1 MKIEQY
7 ISQLLYRYPCVTV
20 PGFGAFLSEPQPAQL
35 DEASSAFYPPK
46 KLISFN
52 AMLKSNDG
60 LLAQHVARTE
70 GRTFE
75 DALEAIRSEVS
86 IWTNILELNDK
97 FILKNVGEIS
107 LNPEGN
113 MVFTPYEN
121 LNYLTDSF
129 GLSSF
134 VSPAVQ
140 REVYKKQVE
149 ALEEK
154 TPITILPKTRSKSH
168 VWKYAAVFVV
178 GLGVAGV
185 FGVRMYN
192 DQVARETL
200 AVQQQVQ
207 QDVQQKIQE
216 ATFFIDNPIPAVT
229 LSVKDEKMPYHV
241 VAGAFRLE
249 SNASKAHRQL
259 SRLGY
264 KSRKLEPNGHGLYPV
279 LYGSFPTYKDAYRAM
294 SKIKRTHNPDAW
306 LLIKEL

>member
-20 PGFGAFLSEPQPAQL
+20 PGFGAFLSESQPAQL
-35 DEASSAFYPPK
+35 DESSNAFYPPK

-52 AMLKSNDG
+52 AMLRNNDG
-60 LLAQHVARTE
+60 LLAQHVARIE
-70 GRTFE
+70 GRSFE

-86 IWTNILELNDK
+86 IWTNILQLNNK
-97 FILKNVGEIS
+97 FILKNVGEIA
-107 LNPEGN
+107 LNPEGK

-134 VSPAVQ
+134 VSPAVK

-154 TPITILPKTRSKSH
+154 TQIAILPDSRRPSH
-168 VWKYAAVFVV
+168 AWKYAAVFVV
-178 GLGVAGV
+178 ALSAAGV

-192 DQVARETL
+192 ENVAREAL
-200 AVQQQVQ
+200 AVEKQVQ

-229 LSVKDEKMPYHV
+229 LSVKDDKMPYHV

-249 SNASKAHRQL
+249 SNAVKAHQQL
-259 SRLGY
+259 SKLGF
-264 KSRKLEPNGHGLYPV
+264 KSRKLEPNGHGLHPV

>member
-20 PGFGAFLSEPQPAQL
+20 PGFGAFLSESQPAHL
-35 DEASSAFYPPK
+35 DEASNAFYPPK

-52 AMLKSNDG
+52 GLLKNNDG
-60 LLAQHVARTE
+60 LLAQHVAQTE
-70 GRTFE
+70 GKSYE
-75 DALEAIRSEVS
+75 DALEDIKSEVS
-86 IWTNILELNDK
+86 IWTNILTLNEK
-97 FILKNVGEIS
+97 FILKNVGEIA
-107 LNPEGN
+107 LNSSGG

-134 VSPAVQ
+134 VSPAIK

-149 ALEEK
+149 VLEERARIVL
-154 TPITILPKTRSKSH
+154 TPEERSTSH
-168 VWKYAAVFVV
+168 VWKYTAVLVI
-178 GLGVAGV
+178 GLAVASV
-185 FGVRMYN
+185 FGVRQYN
-192 DQVARETL
+192 DKIAEETL
-200 AVQQQVQ
+200 LVQQQVQ

-216 ATFFIDNPIPAVT
+216 ATFVIDNPIPAVT
-229 LSVKDEKMPYHV
+229 LSIKDEKMPYHV

-249 SNASKAHRQL
+249 SNAEKAQMQL
-259 SRLGY
+259 NKLGF
-264 KSRKLEPNGHGLYPV
+264 KSRRLEPNNHGLHPV
-279 LYGSFPTYKDAYRAM
+279 LYGSFPTYKDAYQAM

>member
-20 PGFGAFLSEPQPAQL
+20 PGFGAFLSESQPAQL
-35 DEASSAFYPPK
+35 DESSNSFYPPK
-46 KLISFN
+46 KLVSFN
-52 AMLKSNDG
+52 AMLKNNDG
-60 LLAQHVARTE
+60 LLAQHIARTE
-70 GRTFE
+70 NRPFE

-86 IWTNILELNDK
+86 IWNNILQLNDK

-107 LNPEGN
+107 LNASGN
-113 MVFTPYEN
+113 MVFKPYEN

-134 VSPAVQ
+134 VSPSVK
-140 REVYKKQVE
+140 REVYRQQVE

-154 TPITILPKTRSKSH
+154 APIILTPEQRSGSH
-168 VWKYAAVFVV
+168 IWKYTAVFVI
-178 GLGVAGV
+178 GLATAGI
-185 FGVRMYN
+185 FGLRMYN
-192 DQVARETL
+192 DRIAQETL
-200 AVQQQVQ
+200 VVEKQVQ

-216 ATFFIDNPIPAVT
+216 ATFFINNPMPAVT

-249 SNASKAHRQL
+249 SNAAKAHVQL
-259 SRLGY
+259 SKLGF
-264 KSRKLEPNGHGLYPV
+264 KSRRIEPNRHGLYPV
-279 LYGSFPTYKDAYRAM
+279 LYGSFPTYREAYRAM
-294 SKIKRTHNPDAW
+294 SEIKRTHNPDAW